1 MTILMDVFTTLKVA
15 QDEKDLEIIML
26 RQQVRILQRK
36 ISSSLRISKPEK
48 LILTAITYKMKQT
61 TAEFHNCLQSCLLVF
76 KPDTLLKWHRELV
89 KRKWTFRRR
98 KQGGRP
104 RIDPELEA
112 LVVRIAQ
119 ENTRWGYKRIHG
131 ELIKLGFVLDSKTVR
146 NVLKRNGILP
156 APLRRRNTW
165 RVFLRH
171 YKEQLLAC
179 DFFTVE
185 TIFLKRHYVLFFIEL
200 DTRRVHLAGITASP
214 NDFWTTQQ
222 ARQIIWKLEEKQ
234 RTFRFLI
241 HDRDTQ
247 FTRLF
252 DNVFR
257 SVGMDIVRT
266 PFRAPQA
273 NAYAERWIRSARQ
286 ECLDHILIL
295 NERHLHHV
303 LKEYVA
309 FYNASRPHQGINQR
323 TPIPI
328 MRPNKTGSVARRD
341 VLGGIVNDYY
351 RLAA

>member
-1 MTILMDVFTTLKVA
+1 MDVFATLKVA

-26 RQQVRILQRK
+26 RQQVRILQRT
-36 ISSSLRISKPEK
+36 ISSSPRISKPEK
-48 LILTAITYKMKQT
+48 LILTAIANQMKQST
-61 TAEFHNCLQSCLLVF
+61 TGFHNRLQHCLLVF

-104 RIDPELEA
+104 RIDPELEV
-112 LVVRIAQ
+112 LIVRIAQ
-119 ENTRWGYKRIHG
+119 ENTRWGYNRIHG
-131 ELIKLGFVLDSKTVR
+131 ELVKLGFDLDSKTVR
-146 NVLKRNGILP
+146 NVLKRNGIPP
-156 APLRRRNTW
+156 APKRRRSTW
-165 RVFLRH
+165 RTFLCH

-185 TIFLKRHYVLFFIEL
+185 TIFLKRLYVLFFIEL
-200 DTRRVHLAGITASP
+200 DMRRVHFAGITSNP
-214 NDFWTTQQ
+214 NSFWTTQQ

-234 RTFRFLI
+234 RAFRFLI
-241 HDRDTQ
+241 HDRDTK
-247 FTRLF
+247 FTRSF

-303 LKEYVA
+303 LAEYVA
-309 FYNASRPHQGINQR
+309 FYNGSRPHQGINQQ
-323 TPIPI
+323 TPIPRI
-328 MRPNKTGSVARRD
+328 EPNGKGVVVRRD
-341 VLGGIVNDYY
+341 VLGGIVHDYY

>member
-1 MTILMDVFTTLKVA
+1 MDVFATLKVA

-36 ISSSLRISKPEK
+36 ISSSPRISKPEK
-48 LILTAITYKMKQT
+48 LILTALICRMKQT
-61 TAEFHNCLQSCLLVF
+61 TAGFHNYLQSCLLLF
-76 KPDTLLKWHRELV
+76 KPDTLLKWHRELI
-89 KRKWTFRRR
+89 KGKWTFRRR
-98 KQGGRP
+98 RQGGRP

-112 LVVRIAQ
+112 LVVRMAQ
-119 ENTRWGYKRIHG
+119 ENTRWGYNRIHG
-131 ELIKLGFVLDSKTVR
+131 ELVKLGFDLDSKTVR
-146 NVLKRNGILP
+146 NVLKHNGIQP
-156 APLRRRNTW
+156 APLRRRSTW
-165 RVFLRH
+165 RAFLRH

-185 TIFLKRHYVLFFIEL
+185 TIFLKRLYVLVFIEL
-200 DTRRVHLAGITASP
+200 DTRRVYLAGITASP

-241 HDRDTQ
+241 HDRDTK
-247 FTRLF
+247 FTRWF

-257 SVGMDIVRT
+257 SVGMDIIRT

-273 NAYAERWIRSARQ
+273 SAYAERWIRSDRQ

-295 NERHLHHV
+295 NERHLQHV
-303 LKEYVA
+303 MKEYVA
-309 FYNASRPHQGINQR
+309 FYNASRPPQGINQR
-323 TPIPI
+323 TPIPM
-328 MRPNKTGSVARRD
+328 MRPNRTGSVARRD